1 MHLSSADAIF
11 WVAAALCAVAQAALL
26 HSFFLGA
33 SRPRRDA
40 TVAFR
45 ATETLWAVVPA
56 LVLVLLL
63 AGTWRTMHG
72 PGGHAALP
80 GAPAPLAG
88 VAVGAGAQP

>member
-11 WVAAALCAVAQAALL
+11 WTAAALCAVAQLALL

-40 TVAFR
+40 AAAFR

-56 LVLVLLL
+56 VVLVLLL
-63 AGTWRTMHG
+63 AGTWRAMHG
-72 PGGHAALP
+72 PTVLHWAPEVAA
-80 GAPAPLAG
+80 GRA
-88 VAVGAGAQP
+88 AGAQP